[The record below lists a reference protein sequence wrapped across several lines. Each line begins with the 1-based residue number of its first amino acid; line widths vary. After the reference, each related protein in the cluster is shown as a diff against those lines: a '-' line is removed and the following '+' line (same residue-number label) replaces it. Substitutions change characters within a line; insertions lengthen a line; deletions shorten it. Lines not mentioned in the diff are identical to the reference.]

1 MLEQL
6 FYLVRTAEKILRV
19 EGMDLRL
26 SPLFFRTVAMILKNP
41 EVTADFI
48 SKAIVADKAL
58 VARTLTELEERGLI
72 DRRRNPLDKRSFLL
86 VPTDKLL
93 AVKEQILRIE
103 KDTEA
108 KIREI
113 AASEGIKLW

>member
-6 FYLVRTAEKILRV
+6 FYLVRTAEKILRT
-19 EGMDLRL
+19 EGADLRL
-26 SPLFFRTVAMILKNP
+26 SPLFLRTVAIILKNP
-41 EVTADFI
+41 EITADSV

-58 VARTLTELEERGLI
+58 VARTLTELEERKLI
-72 DRRRNPLDKRSFLL
+72 TRKRNPLDKRSFLL
-86 VPTDKLL
+86 VPTDRLL

-113 AASEGIKLW
+113 AAGEGITLW